1 MDNCEN
7 ITDLLPEYIN
17 GSISL
22 REIAEVMSHLS
33 RCADCRK
40 EMSFLLS
47 LRKASAFLDP
57 DLPETAFVSAFVK
70 IAPVKTTAPA
80 AEKDL
85 TVRQALRY
93 ISGALS
99 TTKNVIRFSYQF
111 L

>member
-22 REIAEVMSHLS
+22 RKTAEVMSHLS

-57 DLPETAFVSAFVK
+57 DLPETAVFSAFAK
-70 IAPVKTTAPA
+70 IVPAEIDAPA
-80 AEKDL
+80 AENSL

-93 ISGALS
+93 ISDALS